1 MTYNSEIRRQLAQV
15 ALGNLEPDLV
25 ITHAQ
30 LVNVHTKEIEPD
42 VSVAVKSGF
51 IAYIGK
57 SVPGIKDT
65 TKVID
70 AHQQYLVPG
79 LIDGHMHVESSML
92 SVAEFARAVLPFGT
106 TTIFMDPHEMANVFG
121 LEGVALMM
129 HEAEHLPLRV
139 FTTVPSCVPAAPGL
153 EDSGQYLGPNEVH
166 SALNFPRV
174 AGLSEVM
181 DFPGVVN
188 GNPEVLEKIRLT
200 YEKHQVVTGH
210 LPTSDDRVIQA
221 YAATGI
227 FSDHEST
234 SREEALA
241 KARRGITVMIREG
254 TAWKDVH
261 ECIKIV
267 TEDGIDPHQCLLVT
281 DDVEPATLV
290 QDGHLNVV
298 VRRAIEEG
306 VDALSAIQMATIN
319 TARYFHVEDWLGSI
333 APGHVADMLLIP
345 DLMNMRPSVVFAGGE
360 IVAENG
366 QFVAEITAPSYPDY
380 VKKSVHLPRAVTAQD
395 FFVKSESCS
404 QGEVTVRAIGVNNN
418 SALTHLYTSTARVE
432 EGVILPSLDN
442 DLVYAAVL
450 ERHHGSGQIGRGFVH
465 GFGIKRGA
473 VASTVG
479 HDSHNLM
486 VMGVN
491 PTDMAMAAN
500 ALAQCGGGMVAV
512 LDQTILALVSLPV
525 AGLMAEESA
534 QVMAE
539 KLERLTEAWRRLGCT
554 LHAPYMTFSLIA
566 LPVIPE
572 LRLSNKGLVDV
583 MSMTLVPVEVL

>member
-15 ALGNLEPDLV
+15 ALGTLEPDLV
-25 ITHAQ
+25 ITHAK

-42 VSVAVKSGF
+42 VSVAVKAGF

-57 SVPGIKDT
+57 SVPNIKET

-79 LIDGHMHVESSML
+79 LMDGHMHVESSML
-92 SVAEFARAVLPFGT
+92 SVSEFARAVLPAGT

-129 HEAEHLPLRV
+129 QEAEQLPLRV

-153 EDSGQYLGPNEVH
+153 EDSGQYLGPNEVQ

-188 GNPEVLEKIRLT
+188 GKPEVLEKIRLT

-234 SREEALA
+234 SREEALR

-267 TEDGIDPHQCLLVT
+267 AEDGIDPHQCLLVT

-290 QDGHLNVV
+290 HDGHLNVV

-306 VDALSAIQMATIN
+306 VDALSAIQMVTIN

-345 DLMNMRPSVVFAGGE
+345 DLLEMRPWMVFSGGE

-366 QFVAEITAPSYPDY
+366 RLVAEITAPSYPDY
-380 VKKSVHLPRAVTAQD
+380 VKKSVHLPRALTPQD
-395 FFVKSESCS
+395 FLVKSESCS
-404 QGEVTVRAIGVNNN
+404 HGEVTVRAIGVSNN
-418 SALTHLYTSTARVE
+418 SALTHLYTTTARVE
-432 EGVILPSLDN
+432 DGVILPSPDN

-450 ERHHGSGQIGRGFVH
+450 ERHHGTGQIGHGLVH
-465 GFGIKRGA
+465 GFGMKRGA

-491 PTDMAMAAN
+491 PDDMVMAAN
-500 ALAQCGGGMVAV
+500 VLAQSGGGMVAV
-512 LDQTILALVSLPV
+512 LDQTILALVSLPI

-534 QVMAE
+534 EVMAE
-539 KLERLTEAWRRLGCT
+539 KLETLTQAWRDLGCT

-583 MSMTLVPVEVL
+583 MSMTLVPVEVS